1 MAAAAKPL
9 EGQRCM
15 HWLCKDLVAP
25 DLSKLNKRDQTNTDD
40 VWNCVNS
47 PTRSVCC
54 SQIWLLQSS
63 ASSIYASLL
72 HLFVFF
78 LPRCLLEWQWVCKE
92 YQIQHML
99 PYQSLFQARS
109 TRCIFHQKASNFD
122 YSSIL
127 IEFMNIQGDPQSLEG
142 QLMTT
147 PIRNL
152 CS

>member
-1 MAAAAKPL
+1 MQLQRTAKNCTELQSAKKNVEKMAAAAKPL

-78 LPRCLLEWQWVCKE
+78 CLDVC
-92 YQIQHML
+92 L
-99 PYQSLFQARS
+99 NGNGSARS
-109 TRCIFHQKASNFD
+109 TKFSTCSLISLSSRRGAQGA
-122 YSSIL
+122 SSIKKHQ
-127 IEFMNIQGDPQSLEG
+127 ISIIHPY
-142 QLMTT
+142 
-147 PIRNL
+147 
-152 CS
+152 